1 MIFSKKFIINNSKNH
16 KQPKKNVELKFLFNV
31 AEVEMK
37 YEEALTREEERI
49 TYQRKLL
56 LLYQKKIR
64 ERENEMLIEAQNSLQ
79 RKSTMARENELE
91 MLLRN
96 LEKQVSE
103 L

>member
-1 MIFSKKFIINNSKNH
+1 
-16 KQPKKNVELKFLFNV
+16 
-31 AEVEMK
+31 MK
-37 YEEALTREEERI
+37 YEEALTREEERL

-56 LLYQKKIR
+56 LLYKKKIR

-96 LEKQVSE
+96 LEKQVSD
-103 L
+103 

>member
-1 MIFSKKFIINNSKNH
+1 M
-16 KQPKKNVELKFLFNV
+16 FNV

-37 YEEALTREEERI
+37 YEEALTREEERV

-91 MLLRN
+91 MLLKN
-96 LEKQVSE
+96 LEKQVSNCE
-103 L
+103 NDET